1 MKVSK
6 KQKEVRININKINI
20 AISEA
25 IDKVCVESGYTISYA
40 EINSALTDTLKSNLG
55 FELKEMWKTENKQ

>member
-1 MKVSK
+1 MQISK
-6 KQKEVRININKINI
+6 KQQEIRININKINI
-20 AISEA
+20 AISGA

-55 FELKEMWKTENKQ
+55 FELKEMWEKDNKQ

>member
-6 KQKEVRININKINI
+6 KQKEVRININKLNI

-40 EINSALTDTLKSNLG
+40 EINSALTNTLKSNLG
-55 FELKEMWKTENKQ
+55 FELKEMWEKDNKQ